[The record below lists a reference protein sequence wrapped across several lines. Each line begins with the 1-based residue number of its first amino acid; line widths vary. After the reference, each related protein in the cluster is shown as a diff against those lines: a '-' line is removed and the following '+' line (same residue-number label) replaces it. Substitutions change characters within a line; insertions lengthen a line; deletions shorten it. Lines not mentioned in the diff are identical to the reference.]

1 MTKLRSTSIALF
13 LAVATFALG
22 ACGDDKGSNESATTG
37 ADTTAGGTT
46 ETGTTETGTTKTGTT
61 KKRTGTGKTET
72 GKRKRDDKGGSG
84 GGSDDSSGGGKSGS
98 GSSPEK
104 ELSGKNVYSTSKTVC
119 SSFLPTALEQD
130 LKSGDKSAEDIAKD
144 YSQGYPAEERKR
156 AHDGCLA
163 GLKGKG

>member
-37 ADTTAGGTT
+37 ADTTAAGTT
-46 ETGTTETGTTKTGTT
+46 ETGTT

-84 GGSDDSSGGGKSGS
+84 GGSDDSSGSGSGGKSGS

-119 SSFLPTALEQD
+119 NSFLPTALEQD

-144 YSQGYPAEERKR
+144 YSKGYPAEERKR